1 MRLFFRRLILLSL
14 VMLALTVM
22 AGGSLWHH
30 FGDFAADPGFTLS
43 INGED
48 VDLGE
53 LQTLEGHGVAALL
66 LGCVVAGL
74 ALCVLLPLVLLFSIG
89 LPLLILMLV
98 FGGLALGA
106 VGVGAVVFSPIWLVV
121 LVLWLLFRSPRRPH
135 EPRANRR

>member
-1 MRLFFRRLILLSL
+1 MRLIFRRLMLLGL

-53 LQTLEGHGVAALL
+53 LQNLEGHGVGATL
-66 LGCVVAGL
+66 LGCLIAGIV
-74 ALCVLLPLVLLFSIG
+74 LCVLLPLILLFSIG
-89 LPLLILMLV
+89 LPLLILLLV

-121 LVLWLLFRSPRRPH
+121 LVLWLLLRSPRPPR
-135 EPRANRR
+135 EPRASRR